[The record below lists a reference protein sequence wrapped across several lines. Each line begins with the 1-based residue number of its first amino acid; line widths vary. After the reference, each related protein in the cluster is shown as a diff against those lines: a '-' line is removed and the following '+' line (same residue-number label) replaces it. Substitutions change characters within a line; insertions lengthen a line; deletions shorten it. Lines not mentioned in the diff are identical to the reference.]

1 MSYPKFSKRFWLGIF
16 GATTVGV
23 SSWLMIG
30 KDRNEGGHLRIED
43 VAYLRTAL
51 AEREALFDGGY
62 WLGTNSI
69 TLPDDLDDGSLRSL
83 LTNSVPTNFIS
94 AALHGPG
101 NLWRSYD
108 NLYYYWLGMNRADNR
123 RIIVPSYWGDVET
136 RDFGSEWSWETFSTN
151 TCFPGAITNALPEVS
166 FSSLRERFPVY
177 LESSFFNKAASV
189 LPLVNTIASVATKYK
204 GSHGESILK
213 PIAPIRIASDAPL
226 FTEVWSSVTG
236 YSVTQETWNV
246 ALLTQANNN
255 ARTKFYGALTEDDC
269 DLIESP
275 VLARLSLG
283 YFLIGG
289 GGVHGYWDD
298 ETNYWAFAD
307 WSMSLI
313 YPKKDLFFRTPLSY
327 PGQEVV
333 SNAYL
338 ICEARFETVVT
349 NDFVAVHLDFFRDR
363 ASDMFGAPD
372 VGYDIYLLPHYE
384 TILRKGLFFKIL
396 LEPST
401 EEDSG
406 WPFWKLPASRW
417 SDDLPDNWPYF
428 FLLDSWED
436 EMSVRMEASLGG
448 TVTLRTVALVVE
460 GMFETYQPS
469 ITNWTGV
476 LYYDP

>member
-1 MSYPKFSKRFWLGIF
+1 MSFPKFSKRFWLGIF

-51 AEREALFDGGY
+51 AEREALLDGGY

-69 TLPDDLDDGSLRSL
+69 TLPDEVDDGSLRSL

-94 AALHGPG
+94 AGLYGPG
-101 NLWRSYD
+101 NLGGAYNDLRSY
-108 NLYYYWLGMNRADNR
+108 WQEMNSAGNR

-136 RDFGSEWSWETFSTN
+136 NDFGSEWSWETFSTN
-151 TCFPGAITNALPEVS
+151 VCFPGAITSALPGVS
-166 FSSLRERFPVY
+166 FSSRYERLPVF
-177 LESSFFNKAASV
+177 LESNFFNKAASI
-189 LPLVNTIASVATKYK
+189 LPLVNTIAFVANPDEY
-204 GSHGESILK
+204 GGWDYHV
-213 PIAPIRIASDAPL
+213 PIGIASDAPY
-226 FTEVWSSVTG
+226 FIRVVSSVTA
-236 YSVTQETWNV
+236 SSATQETWNV
-246 ALLTQANNN
+246 ALLTEANNN
-255 ARTKFYGALTEDDC
+255 ARTKFYDEMTETD
-269 DLIESP
+269 SAWGVSF
-275 VLARLSLG
+275 VLAGLELS
-283 YFLIGG
+283 YWVVGG
-289 GGVHGYWDD
+289 GHVDWD
-298 ETNYWAFAD
+298 ETNYWASAG

-338 ICEARFETVVT
+338 ICEARFETIVT
-349 NDFVAVHLDFFRDR
+349 NDCVAEYLEFFQDR
-363 ASDMFGAPD
+363 ASDMFGAPG

-384 TILRKGLFFKIL
+384 TILRKGLFFKIP

-401 EEDSG
+401 EGDSG
-406 WPFWKLPASRW
+406 WPFWKIPASRW
-417 SDDLPDNWPYF
+417 SDDLPYNWPYL
-428 FLLDSWED
+428 FLLESGDDWAAAMLSG
-436 EMSVRMEASLGG
+436 S
-448 TVTLRTVALVVE
+448 VTLRTVALVVE

-469 ITNWTGV
+469 VTNWTGV